1 MKIIMY
7 LAALESCFQL
17 YMITEYY
24 ICRASFNKF
33 FSWTVYF
40 STDVFSYARST
51 HNLQRMFMFGA
62 ALTSNMAVNLATCL
76 CLDLVLM
83 VRYPFDRTD
92 GRTPKYVIASFL
104 IAIFPAIFE
113 AFHGMNFSLL
123 KVGDTF
129 SCICKTTFVI
139 AFFCSTLYT
148 CKKLRGAG
156 FSKEVR

>member
-17 YMITEYY
+17 YMISEYY
-24 ICRASFNKF
+24 ICRAGFNKF

-40 STDVFSYARST
+40 STSVFSYARST
-51 HNLQRMFMFGA
+51 HILQCMFMFGA
-62 ALTSNMAVNLATCL
+62 ALTSNWAVNLATCL

-92 GRTPKYVIASFL
+92 GRTPKYFIASFL
-104 IAIFPAIFE
+104 IALFPACFE
-113 AFHGMNFSLL
+113 AFHGENFDIL
-123 KVGDTF
+123 KAGDTF
-129 SCICKTTFVI
+129 SCICKTTFVV
-139 AFFCSTLYT
+139 AFTLSTLYT
-148 CKKLRGAG
+148 CKKLSGAG